1 MKKRNIIV
9 IAVTGI
15 ALAGMVGVA
24 EGAAPRQANPD
35 AKLHRYSTT
44 VEKERPQLNEETR
57 RLIAAYRRDPSEA
70 NRAAL
75 KKQVERNYDVVVARK
90 KAKLEELKRTARDKY
105 KVEEMQNIVD
115 EMLRDRDQRVE
126 NSMRRFTDQRFRP
139 GLRNRSQD
147 GYQQVLGAGQN
158 VSIAYTPVTNE
169 DYAKFLAA
177 TGRKAPRDWRG
188 GEMPASK
195 AKHPVVNVSYED
207 AVAYCKYLTDKAGG
221 KSVFRLPTEQEWE
234 AAAGHMPKDADFNC
248 GENNGTTSVDAYAK
262 TLSACGAVDMW
273 GNVWEW
279 TSTAVGNQR
288 AVKGGAWD
296 SRRTDC
302 RTESRGVGR
311 NPHQGHANVGFRVVR
326 EDKEVHSG
334 REHNSRYDRGGSNG
348 ANGSR
353 YNRNGRYAG
362 RHRTSRY

>member
-1 MKKRNIIV
+1 MKNVFV
-9 IAVTGI
+9 IAAACIVFIGT
-15 ALAGMVGVA
+15 AGVA
-24 EGAAPRQANPD
+24 DGAPRRANPD

-44 VEKERPQLNEETR
+44 IEKERPQLNEETK

-75 KKQVERNYDVVVARK
+75 KAQVERNYDAVVARK
-90 KAKLEELKRTARDKY
+90 KAKLEELKRTARDRY

-126 NSMRRFTDQRFRP
+126 NSMRRFTDARFRP

-147 GYQQVLGAGQN
+147 GFQQVLGASQN
-158 VSIAYTPVTNE
+158 VSIGYAPVTNE
-169 DYAKFLAA
+169 DYAKFIAA
-177 TGRKAPRDWRG
+177 TGRKAPRTWSG
-188 GEMPASK
+188 GKMPEAE

-207 AVAYCKYLTDKAGG
+207 AAAYCRYLTQKDGG
-221 KSVFRLPTEQEWE
+221 RAVYRLPTEAEWE

-248 GENNGTTSVDAYAK
+248 GEHDGTTPVGTYAK

-279 TSTAVGNQR
+279 TSTAVGSRR

-296 SRRTDC
+296 SRRTEC
-302 RTESRGVGR
+302 RTEARGVGR
-311 NPHQGHANVGFRVVR
+311 DPERGYSNVGFRVVR
-326 EDKEVHSG
+326 ESREEG
-334 REHNSRYDRGGSNG
+334 RSSRHPGRGG
-348 ANGSR
+348 
-353 YNRNGRYAG
+353 RN
-362 RHRTSRY
+362 